1 MERAKEKEGW
11 LDYKRENDT
20 ISKCNNEAFGEGGNK
35 EQTKMSWEEEMGGGL
50 SFGEKTIHFES
61 TDEKGSGE

>member
-20 ISKCNNEAFGEGGNK
+20 ISKCNNEAFGEGGREQGTNK
-35 EQTKMSWEEEMGGGL
+35 NELGGRNGRRVEFRGKDN
-50 SFGEKTIHFES
+50 SF
-61 TDEKGSGE
+61 